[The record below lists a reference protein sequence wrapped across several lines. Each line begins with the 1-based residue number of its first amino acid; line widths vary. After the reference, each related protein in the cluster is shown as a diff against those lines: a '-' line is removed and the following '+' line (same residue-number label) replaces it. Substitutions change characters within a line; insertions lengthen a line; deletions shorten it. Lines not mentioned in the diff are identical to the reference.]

1 VTELFLGN
9 SAGFQQN
16 YQEADPMK
24 KAAVLISFLLV
35 AVPLWAQDA
44 QSLSQFFE
52 GKQVVV
58 KIDMPGSQQGVDIF
72 PQRNNMLDAKAYGK
86 RMKSF
91 PIALHNG
98 DAVMITTVKV
108 KDKLIE
114 FQLGGGGF
122 GTFGDDTDTS
132 VKFTPAPKSDREKDL
147 ENQLSQTD
155 NPDQKA
161 SIQRQLD
168 YVRRQ
173 RERDDQRNKAI
184 AEQAARIKTM
194 QVNDD
199 RMKGG
204 SRFNLKYDG
213 KVPPNITPQDVMAAL
228 SQYVSFPPGM
238 TGGAPQAVAGGTG
251 TAAPAATA
259 APAVGAPATIN
270 GLQKSMGLQK
280 GMHQEQVR
288 ALLGNPTGSADT
300 DHDGLQVHSETY
312 VQGNSYIHAEFVNGV
327 LVRYS
332 VDVH

>member
-1 VTELFLGN
+1 
-9 SAGFQQN
+9 
-16 YQEADPMK
+16 MK
-24 KAAVLISFLLV
+24 KAAVLIA
-35 AVPLWAQDA
+35 AVLATIPLPGQDG

-58 KIDMPGSQQGVDIF
+58 KIDMPGSQQGIDIY
-72 PQRNNMLDAKAYGK
+72 PQKDNMLDAKAYGK

-98 DAVMITTVKV
+98 DAVMVTTVKV
-108 KDKLIE
+108 KDKSIE

-122 GTFGDDTDTS
+122 GTFGDDTDTA

-147 ENQLSQTD
+147 ENQLANTD
-155 NPDQKA
+155 DQDQKNQ
-161 SIQRQLD
+161 IQRELD
-168 YVRRQ
+168 YLRRQ
-173 RERDDQRNKAI
+173 RERDDQRNKVL
-184 AEQAARIKTM
+184 AEQAA
-194 QVNDD
+194 QVKKLQVDD
-199 RMKGG
+199 SRMKGG

-213 KVPPNITPQDVMAAL
+213 KMPTNITPQDVMAAL
-228 SQYVSFPPGM
+228 SQFVSFPPGM
-238 TGGAPQAVAGGTG
+238 TGGSPVGAQAGTG
-251 TAAPAATA
+251 SMMPVAAAAPASA
-259 APAVGAPATIN
+259 AAGTVN
-270 GLQKSMGLQK
+270 GLQK
-280 GMHQEQVR
+280 GMHQDQVR

>member
-1 VTELFLGN
+1 
-9 SAGFQQN
+9 
-16 YQEADPMK
+16 MK
-24 KAAVLISFLLV
+24 KAAVLVVILLG
-35 AVPLWAQDA
+35 ALSLKAQDA

-58 KIDMPGSQQGVDIF
+58 KIDMPGSQQGIDIF
-72 PQRNNMLDAKAYGK
+72 PQRPNPLDAKAYGK

-91 PIALHNG
+91 PVALHSG
-98 DAVMITTVKV
+98 DAVMVTTVKV

-147 ENQLSQTD
+147 ENQLSNTD
-155 NPDQKA
+155 DPDQKA
-161 SIQRQLD
+161 RIQRELD

-173 RERDDQRNKAI
+173 RERDDQRNKAL
-184 AEQAARIKTM
+184 AEEAAREKRY
-194 QVNDD
+194 QVDQD

-228 SQYVSFPPGM
+228 SQFVSFPPGM
-238 TGGAPQAVAGGTG
+238 GGVAPQAGAGVA
-251 TAAPAATA
+251 AAPAAA
-259 APAVGAPATIN
+259 APVGGPATIN
-270 GLQKSMGLQK
+270 GLQK
-280 GMHQEQVR
+280 GMHQDQVR

-312 VQGNSYIHAEFVNGV
+312 VQGNSYIHADFVNGV